1 MTDTQLDPLQDPEQ
15 YVTVAEFIEP
25 VYAQMAKGA
34 LESAGIECF
43 LQGEHINNLQMGVV
57 FPSELQVHQRDEKAA
72 REILD
77 ASEAEASAAA
87 DAQSGA
93 FEAES
98 GGSEV
103 IADDDDRDDRA

>member
-1 MTDTQLDPLQDPEQ
+1 MADTQLDPLQDPEQ

-57 FPSELQVHQRDEKAA
+57 FPSELQVHQRDERAA

-77 ASEAEASAAA
+77 ASEAEAAAAA
-87 DAQSGA
+87 DAQSVA
-93 FEAES
+93 SEAELGAS
-98 GGSEV
+98 DTIDE
-103 IADDDDRDDRA
+103 DDDRV

>member
-1 MTDTQLDPLQDPEQ
+1 MTDTQLEPLQDPEQ

-57 FPSELQVHQRDEKAA
+57 FPSELQVHQRDERAA

-77 ASEAEASAAA
+77 ASEAEAAAAA
-87 DAQSGA
+87 DAQSVGS
-93 FEAES
+93 EAELGAS
-98 GGSEV
+98 DIIEE
-103 IADDDDRDDRA
+103 DDDRV

>member
-1 MTDTQLDPLQDPEQ
+1 MTETVQNPQE

-43 LQGEHINNLQMGVV
+43 LQGEHINNLQMGAV
-57 FPSELQVHQRDEKAA
+57 FSAALQVHSRDEAAA

-77 ASEAEASAAA
+77 APDAESVVSEA
-87 DAQSGA
+87 
-93 FEAES
+93 AELID
-98 GGSEV
+98 EQENP
-103 IADDDDRDDRA
+103 A